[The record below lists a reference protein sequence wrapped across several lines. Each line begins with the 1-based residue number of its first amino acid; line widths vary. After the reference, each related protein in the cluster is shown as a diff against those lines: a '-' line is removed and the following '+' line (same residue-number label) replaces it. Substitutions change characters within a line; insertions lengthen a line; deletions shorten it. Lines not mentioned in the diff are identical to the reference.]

1 MNSYPQLQTPI
12 AIGALTARNRLMMTT
27 HGPRLPQA
35 RYLRYLEARARNG
48 VGLAGFNLGPLGV
61 MQFPFGPGRAFA
73 PYGND
78 PDTVAPHPL
87 TAEGRAWY
95 DAMIPTAREWG
106 QAVARHGAVPIAQLY
121 HPGAAQH
128 SDSFQPVVAA
138 SAVPDDYERHNPHP
152 LTLQEIGDLT
162 EAFGLGGRRAL
173 EAGYGGIEL
182 HAAHG
187 YLPQQFLSPLSNRRT
202 DAYGGDLPNRL
213 RFLLGLLTTVR
224 AAVADEIP
232 VGVRLTGPEPAGGL
246 TLDDIVAVARALEA
260 AGAAYISISGGVYAG
275 LYRGAGLPY
284 VAPAFVEAA
293 PNAPVGAAVKA
304 AVSIPVMVSGA
315 IATLDQAE
323 QILAAGQADVVGMV
337 RALIADP
344 RLLEKASAGSHERA
358 RPCIAGNECHYGR
371 PVICAVNPAAGREA
385 AMEAVPAD
393 RPKQVLVIGG
403 GPAGIECALAAA
415 GRGHRVTLVER
426 GDQLGG
432 MLALL
437 ARTSQQARFG
447 EYLDYAEAAI
457 AEAGVAVRLGVE
469 VDAAMAAAARP
480 DAIVLATGAV
490 WAPRADRI
498 DAARALADPVS
509 LGKRV
514 VVAGGLDDHLPP
526 LVTADYLARQGCEV
540 ILLTE
545 APMAGQAVEAASLYL
560 LLKRLHLAGVVIR
573 PLTAAGAFADRR
585 LAVTNSLT
593 GAANVIE
600 GIDSVVAV
608 GGRIGNDGLA
618 VALREIAPEVHVIG
632 DALSP
637 RRMLHATLDGARLG
651 TLSL

>member
-1 MNSYPQLQTPI
+1 MEPYPLLRAPI
-12 AIGALTARNRLMMTT
+12 AVGPVTAPNRLMMTT

-35 RYLRYLEARARNG
+35 RYLRYLDERARNG

-61 MQFPFGPGRAFA
+61 MQFPFGPGKAFPA
-73 PYGND
+73 YSGD
-78 PDTVAPHPL
+78 LDSVAPHPL

-95 DAMIPTAREWG
+95 DAMIPMARDWA
-106 QAVARHGAVPIAQLY
+106 QAVARHGTIPIAQLY

-152 LTLQEIGDLT
+152 LTVQEIGDLT
-162 EAFGLGGRRAL
+162 QAFGLGARRAL

-202 DAYGGDLPNRL
+202 DSYGGDLPNRL
-213 RFLLGLLTTVR
+213 RFLLGLLAAAR
-224 AAVADEIP
+224 AAVADEVP
-232 VGVRLTGPEPAGGL
+232 VGVRLTGPEPEGGL
-246 TLDDIVAVARALEA
+246 TLDDIVAIARVLEA

-293 PNAPVGAAVKA
+293 PNAATAAAVKA
-304 AVSIPVMVSGA
+304 AVGVPVMVSGA

-323 QILAAGQADVVGMV
+323 QILATGQADVVGMV

-344 RLLEKASAGSHERA
+344 RLLEKGGAGERA

-371 PVICAVNPAAGREA
+371 PVVCAVNPAAGREA

-393 RPKQVLVIGG
+393 RPKRVLVIGG

-426 GDQLGG
+426 GAQLGG
-432 MLALL
+432 MLASL

-447 EYLDYAEAAI
+447 EYLGYARAAI
-457 AEAGVAVRLGVE
+457 AEAGVTVRLGVE
-469 VDAAMAAAARP
+469 ADAALAADARP

-490 WAPRADRI
+490 WRPRADRV
-498 DAARALADPVS
+498 DATRALADPAS
-509 LGKRV
+509 LGRRV

-526 LVTADYLARQGCEV
+526 LITADWLARQGHHV
-540 ILLTE
+540 VLLTE
-545 APMAGQAVEAASLYL
+545 TPMPGQAVEPASLYL
-560 LLKRLHLAGVVIR
+560 LLKRLHLAGVSIR
-573 PLTAAGAFADRR
+573 PVTAAGAFADRR
-585 LAVTNSLT
+585 LAVSNSLT
-593 GAANVIE
+593 GVPDVIE
-600 GIDSVVAV
+600 DVDSVVAV
-608 GGRIGNDGLA
+608 DGRIGDDGLA
-618 VALREIAPEVHVIG
+618 AALREISPEVHVIG

-651 TLSL
+651 TLTL

>member
-1 MNSYPQLQTPI
+1 MDPYPLLRAPI
-12 AIGALTARNRLMMTT
+12 AIGSSTARNRLMMTT

-35 RYLRYLEARARNG
+35 RYLRYLEERARNG

-61 MQFPFGPGRAFA
+61 MQFPFGPGRAFPA
-73 PYGND
+73 YGGD
-78 PDTVAPHPL
+78 LDSVAPHPL

-95 DAMIPTAREWG
+95 DAMIPMARDWG
-106 QAVARHGAVPIAQLY
+106 QAVARHGTIPIAQLY

-152 LTLQEIGDLT
+152 LTVQEIADLT
-162 EAFGLGGRRAL
+162 QAFGLGARRAL

-202 DAYGGDLPNRL
+202 DAYGGDLVNRL
-213 RFLLGLLTTVR
+213 RFLVDLLVAVR
-224 AAVADEIP
+224 ATVADEIP
-232 VGVRLTGPEPAGGL
+232 VGVRLTGPEPQGGL
-246 TLDDIVAVARALEA
+246 TLDDIVAVARAVEA

-293 PNAPVGAAVKA
+293 PNAATAAAVRA
-304 AVSIPVMVSGA
+304 AVGVTVMVSGA

-344 RLLEKASAGSHERA
+344 RLLEKGGTGERA

-371 PVICAVNPAAGREA
+371 PVVCAVNPAAGREA
-385 AMEAVPAD
+385 AMEPVPAD
-393 RPKQVLVIGG
+393 RPRQVLVIGG
-403 GPAGIECALAAA
+403 GPAGLECALAAA
-415 GRGHRVTLVER
+415 GRGHRVMLVER
-426 GDQLGG
+426 SAQLGG
-432 MLALL
+432 MLATL
-437 ARTSQQARFG
+437 AQTSQQARFG
-447 EYLDYAEAAI
+447 EYLDYARAAI
-457 AEAGVAVRLGVE
+457 AEAGVTVRLGVE
-469 VDAAMAAAARP
+469 ADAALAAAARP

-490 WAPRADRI
+490 CRPRPDRV
-498 DAARALADPVS
+498 DAARALADPGS
-509 LGKRV
+509 LGRRV

-526 LVTADYLARQGCEV
+526 LVTADWLVRQGHQV

-545 APMAGQAVEAASLYL
+545 TPMPGQAVEPASLYL
-560 LLKRLHLAGVVIR
+560 LLKRLHLAGVSIR
-573 PLTAAGAFADRR
+573 PVTAAGAFADRR
-585 LAVTNSLT
+585 LAVSNSLT
-593 GAANVIE
+593 GVPDVIE
-600 GIDSVVAV
+600 DVDSVVAV
-608 GGRIGNDGLA
+608 DGRIGNDGLA
-618 VALREIAPEVHVIG
+618 AALREISPEVHLIG

-651 TLSL
+651 TLTL

>member
-1 MNSYPQLQTPI
+1 MEPYPLLRAPV
-12 AIGALTARNRLMMTT
+12 AIGPLTARNRLMMTT

-35 RYLRYLEARARNG
+35 RYLRYLDERARNG

-61 MQFPFGPGRAFA
+61 MQFPFGPGKAFPA
-73 PYGND
+73 YGGD
-78 PDTVAPHPL
+78 LDSVAPHPL

-95 DAMIPTAREWG
+95 DGMIPMARDWG
-106 QAVARHGAVPIAQLY
+106 QAVARHGTIPIAQLY

-152 LTLQEIGDLT
+152 LTVQEIGDLT
-162 EAFGLGGRRAL
+162 EAFGLGARRAL

-202 DAYGGDLPNRL
+202 DAYGGDLANRL
-213 RFLLGLLTTVR
+213 RFLLDLLIAVR

-232 VGVRLTGPEPAGGL
+232 IGVRLTGPEPQGGL
-246 TLDDIVAVARALEA
+246 TLDDIVAVGRALEA

-293 PNAPVGAAVKA
+293 PNASAAAAVKA
-304 AVSIPVMVSGA
+304 AVGVPVMVSGA

-344 RLLEKASAGSHERA
+344 RLLEKGGTRERV

-371 PVICAVNPAAGREA
+371 PVVCAVNPAAGRET
-385 AMEAVPAD
+385 AMEIVPAD

-426 GDQLGG
+426 GVQLGG
-432 MLALL
+432 MLATL

-447 EYLDYAEAAI
+447 EYLDYARAAI
-457 AEAGVAVRLGVE
+457 AEAGVTVRLGVE
-469 VDAAMAAAARP
+469 ADAALAAAARP

-490 WAPRADRI
+490 WRPRADRV
-498 DAARALADPVS
+498 DAARALADPAS
-509 LGKRV
+509 LGRRV
-514 VVAGGLDDHLPP
+514 VVAAGLDDHLPP
-526 LVTADYLARQGCEV
+526 LVTADWLARQGHQV

-545 APMAGQAVEAASLYL
+545 TPMPGHAVEPASLYL
-560 LLKRLHLAGVVIR
+560 LLKRLHLAGVSIR
-573 PLTAAGAFADRR
+573 PVTAAGAFADRR
-585 LAVTNSLT
+585 LTVSNSLT
-593 GAANVIE
+593 GAPDVIE
-600 GIDSVVAV
+600 DVDSVVAV
-608 GGRIGNDGLA
+608 DGRIGNDGLA
-618 VALREIAPEVHVIG
+618 AALREITSEVHVIG

-651 TLSL
+651 TLTL

>member
-1 MNSYPQLQTPI
+1 MDPYPLLRAPI
-12 AIGALTARNRLMMTT
+12 AIGSSTARNRLMMTT

-35 RYLRYLEARARNG
+35 RYLRYLEERARNG

-61 MQFPFGPGRAFA
+61 MQFPFGPGRAFPA
-73 PYGND
+73 YGGD
-78 PDTVAPHPL
+78 LDSVAPHPL

-95 DAMIPTAREWG
+95 DAMIPMARDWG
-106 QAVARHGAVPIAQLY
+106 QAVARHGTIPIAQLY

-152 LTLQEIGDLT
+152 LTVQEIADLT
-162 EAFGLGGRRAL
+162 QAFGLGARRAL

-202 DAYGGDLPNRL
+202 DAYGGDLVNRL
-213 RFLLGLLTTVR
+213 RFLVDLLVAVR
-224 AAVADEIP
+224 ATVADEIP
-232 VGVRLTGPEPAGGL
+232 VGVRLTGPEPQGGL
-246 TLDDIVAVARALEA
+246 TLDDIVAVARAVEA

-293 PNAPVGAAVKA
+293 PNAATAAAVRA
-304 AVSIPVMVSGA
+304 AVGVTVMVSGA

-344 RLLEKASAGSHERA
+344 RLLEKGGTGERA

-371 PVICAVNPAAGREA
+371 PVVCAVNPAAGREA
-385 AMEAVPAD
+385 AMEPVPAD
-393 RPKQVLVIGG
+393 RSKQVLVIGG

-415 GRGHRVTLVER
+415 GRGHRVMLVER
-426 GDQLGG
+426 SAQLGG
-432 MLALL
+432 MLATL
-437 ARTSQQARFG
+437 AQTSQQARFG
-447 EYLDYAEAAI
+447 EYLDYARAAI
-457 AEAGVAVRLGVE
+457 AEAGVTVRLGVE
-469 VDAAMAAAARP
+469 ADAALAAAARP

-490 WAPRADRI
+490 CRPRPDRV
-498 DAARALADPVS
+498 DAARALADPGS
-509 LGKRV
+509 LGRRV

-526 LVTADYLARQGCEV
+526 LVTADWLVRQGHQV

-545 APMAGQAVEAASLYL
+545 TPMPGQAVEPASLYL
-560 LLKRLHLAGVVIR
+560 LLKRLHLAGVSIR
-573 PLTAAGAFADRR
+573 PVTAAGAFADRR
-585 LAVTNSLT
+585 LAVSNSLT
-593 GAANVIE
+593 GVPDVIE
-600 GIDSVVAV
+600 DVDSVVAV
-608 GGRIGNDGLA
+608 DGRIGNDGLA
-618 VALREIAPEVHVIG
+618 AALREISPEVHLIG

-651 TLSL
+651 TLTL